1 MSIRKEVRSILI
13 LLSFFIVSACSDD
26 DSMSNSVAD
35 EPSGEVSFTIDG
47 ETKSFEGSALQIIT
61 DDGTPNS
68 TTINIDDP
76 NTTLQ
81 VVIQASPRDSV
92 TYEASNLEDENDH
105 VIVSVIY
112 SEGDGTFFNT
122 EQSSGEVSITN
133 YTDAALKG
141 SFNFSLEDP
150 VSGET
155 ITIENGSFN
164 ELLVTD
170 SVQ

>member
-1 MSIRKEVRSILI
+1 M
-13 LLSFFIVSACSDD
+13 
-26 DSMSNSVAD
+26 
-35 EPSGEVSFTIDG
+35 
-47 ETKSFEGSALQIIT
+47 QIIT

-133 YTDAALKG
+133 YTDNELNG
-141 SFNFSLEDP
+141 SFNFSLEDS

-164 ELLVTD
+164 ELPVTD

>member
-47 ETKSFEGSALQIIT
+47 ETKSFEGNALHIIT

-68 TTINIDDP
+68 TSINIDDP

-81 VVIQASPRDSV
+81 IIVRASPGDSV
-92 TYEASNLEDENDH
+92 TYEASNLEGENGH
-105 VIVSVIY
+105 GIVNVIY
-112 SEGDGTFFNT
+112 SEGDGSFFNT

-133 YTDAALKG
+133 YTDAALNG

-164 ELLVTD
+164 ELPVTD
-170 SVQ
+170 NVE

>member
-1 MSIRKEVRSILI
+1 M
-13 LLSFFIVSACSDD
+13 
-26 DSMSNSVAD
+26 
-35 EPSGEVSFTIDG
+35 
-47 ETKSFEGSALQIIT
+47 QIIT

-68 TTINIDDP
+68 TSINIDDP

-81 VVIQASPRDSV
+81 IIVRASPGDSV
-92 TYEASNLEDENDH
+92 TYEASNLEGENGH
-105 VIVSVIY
+105 GIVNVIY
-112 SEGDGTFFNT
+112 SEGDGSFFNT

-133 YTDAALKG
+133 YTDAALNG

-164 ELLVTD
+164 ELPVTD
-170 SVQ
+170 NVQ